1 MQRYE
6 LNGIPQA
13 LGVLMKL
20 KKHRIFSFAA
30 SYKTISATRRN
41 LFRHVMQPFQAR

>member
-20 KKHRIFSFAA
+20 KKHRIFIFAA
-30 SYKTISATRRN
+30 FGVTFSRTRRN
-41 LFRHVMQPFQAR
+41 LFRYVMQPFQVR